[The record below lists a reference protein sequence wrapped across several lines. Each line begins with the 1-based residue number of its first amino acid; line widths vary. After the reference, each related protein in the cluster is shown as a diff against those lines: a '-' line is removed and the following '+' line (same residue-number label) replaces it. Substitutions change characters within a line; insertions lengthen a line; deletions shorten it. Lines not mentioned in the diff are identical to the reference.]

1 MKKFQAMIFLVLS
14 LVLAFSSVA
23 LGQGLSVDYTVKVA
37 SVRDR
42 LFHVVADIKGINQ
55 PRLDLSLPVW
65 TPGWYT
71 IENYAKNVLRFR
83 ASDMK
88 GSRLPHR
95 MIRKQTWRIL
105 SGGLPSIRVE
115 FDYRAEVLALN
126 QAKIADD
133 YAFFT
138 GTQLFL
144 MVEGHRNSPSR
155 VRFEVPEGW
164 KVISALDE
172 TSDPNLFSAPNYDV
186 LVDCPTLIGKFDLRE
201 FSIEGKPHYLV
212 MVPSGAFP
220 SEKADLFVEMLK
232 RIAKEQSAIF
242 GGLPYRKYVYFY
254 FFARPESNA
263 SGALEHANS
272 HVAFAPP
279 GPFAAPEA
287 MIEVAAH
294 EFFHLWNVKRI
305 RPAELWPYDYSR
317 ERETPLLWFS
327 EGITNYYEAL
337 TIYRAGL
344 MTRDE
349 FLQRVADAVSGVES
363 NEARHYIS
371 PADSSVSTWLG
382 YDTPVAFGISYY
394 TQGQNLGALLDIKIR
409 HDTGARRGL
418 DDLMRALYQERYLKG
433 LGFTTEDIIAIINR
447 LTGHNLRDFFRRY
460 VWGVEVPPYD
470 EIFGYAGYK
479 LERSSQRSPII
490 GISIKMAPEG
500 AEVVRL
506 EPGSPASEAGLEAG
520 DLLLTIDGVEVRR
533 GFRAVRARLSEKIGQ
548 IVPMI
553 IKRGGEQKELNLKV
567 AAREEESYRLVEL
580 PNPTAQQIKVR
591 EAWLRVASRR
601 QSIEVSRASITGL
614 YLEWA
619 FVLGEASHREVPDG
633 RPLIEN
639 YIGISLG
646 YGRRRVQR
654 EPEPEH

>member
-1 MKKFQAMIFLVLS
+1 MIFLAL
-14 LVLAFSSVA
+14 LAA
-23 LGQGLSVDYTVKVA
+23 LAPGAQAQGLRVDYTVRVA
-37 SVRDR
+37 SVPDR
-42 LFHVVADIKGINQ
+42 LFHVEAEIKGIAS
-55 PRLDLSLPVW
+55 PYLDLSLPVW

-83 ASDMK
+83 ATDMN

-95 MIRKQTWRIL
+95 MIRKQTWRIT
-105 SGGLPSIRVE
+105 SRGLRSIRVE

-144 MVEGHRNSPSR
+144 MAEGYRNSPSK

-164 KVISALDE
+164 KILSALEE
-172 TSDPNLFSAPNYDV
+172 TSDPNTFSAPNYDV
-186 LVDCPTLIGKFDLRE
+186 LVDCPTLMGKFDLRE
-201 FSIEGKPHYLV
+201 FNIEGKPHYLAI
-212 MVPSGAFP
+212 VPAGSLS
-220 SEKADLFVEMLK
+220 SEKTDLFIQMLEK
-232 RIAKEQSAIF
+232 IAKEQAAIF
-242 GGLPYRKYVYFY
+242 GGLPYKKYVYFY

-279 GPFAAPEA
+279 GPFAAPET
-287 MIEVAAH
+287 MIETAAH

-327 EGITNYYEAL
+327 EGITNYYEVL
-337 TIYRAGL
+337 TVYRAGL
-344 MTRDE
+344 MSRDE
-349 FLQRVADAVSGVES
+349 LLRRVADAVGGVET

-418 DDLMRALYQERYLKG
+418 DDLMRALYREFYLKG
-433 LGFTTEDIIAIINR
+433 KGFTTEDLIAIINR
-447 LTGHNLRDFFRRY
+447 LTGRNWRDFFRRY

-479 LERSSQRSPII
+479 IEQSSEKSPVI
-490 GISIKMAPEG
+490 GISINMTPEG
-500 AEVVRL
+500 AQVVRV
-506 EPGSPASEAGLEAG
+506 EAGSPASEAGLEVG
-520 DLLLTIDGVEVRR
+520 DLLLAIDGVEVRR

-548 IVPMI
+548 TVKML
-553 IKRGGEQKELNLKV
+553 IKRDGEERHLDLKV
-567 AAREEESYRLVEL
+567 AAREETSYRLVEL
-580 PNPTAQQIKVR
+580 PHPTPEQVKVR
-591 EAWLRVASRR
+591 EAWLRTSSGSKFSGRLQIHHPPRAGKV
-601 QSIEVSRASITGL
+601 IRASLTSPH
-614 YLEWA
+614 
-619 FVLGEASHREVPDG
+619 FASPPAAE
-633 RPLIEN
+633 
-639 YIGISLG
+639 
-646 YGRRRVQR
+646 
-654 EPEPEH
+654 